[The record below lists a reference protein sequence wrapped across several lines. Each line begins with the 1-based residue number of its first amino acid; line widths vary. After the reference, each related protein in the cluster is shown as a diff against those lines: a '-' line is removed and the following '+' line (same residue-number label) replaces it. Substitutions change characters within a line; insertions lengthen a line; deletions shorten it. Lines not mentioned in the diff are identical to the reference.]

1 MKINKA
7 YKFRLEP
14 NAEQEF
20 ILNNL
25 VGSAR
30 FVWNQVL
37 AVSFEMFA
45 KNEFI
50 NATNLVNKIMD
61 IKANP
66 EFAFLKTSSNAVSL
80 QQKIRDLASAWSRFF
95 DSKVHARL
103 KENKKKPKKPKFFKL
118 ADGTEIQLRP
128 LMPRF
133 KRKSDGC
140 DSIRL
145 VQFDKYCRVE
155 GNRVKL
161 PNGVGFVKF
170 RKSQDILGI
179 IKNVTISKKSGHWY
193 VSFGT
198 ERELEQNPIHPSKTA
213 IGIDLGVSK
222 LVTGSNGQCFKPK
235 SSFKANQGKLA
246 KLQRQLS
253 RKVLFSQNW
262 KKQNRKIQ
270 KLHHHIANIRHDYLH
285 KITTAISKNHA
296 MIACEDLKVANM
308 SKSASGSATQHG
320 RNVKAKSGL
329 NKSILDQGW
338 GMMIDMLEYKQH
350 WQGGVL
356 IKVNPRYT
364 SQTCFECKHIAKENR
379 QTQAKFECVKCGH
392 KANADV
398 NAAKNILSAGHA
410 VLSAEGGCSKGR
422 PMKQKTS
429 DTVRMLPKSL
439 CF

>member
-14 NAEQEF
+14 NAEQEV

-37 AVSFEMFA
+37 AISFEMFA
-45 KNEFI
+45 KDAFI

-61 IKANP
+61 LKDNP
-66 EFAFLKTSSNAVSL
+66 DFAFLKSSSNAVSL
-80 QQKIRDLASAWSRFF
+80 QQKVRDLASSWSRFF
-95 DSKVHARL
+95 DPKAHVRL
-103 KENKKKPKKPKFFKL
+103 KENKKKPRKPKFFKL

-133 KRKSDGC
+133 KRKSDGS

-145 VQFDKYCRVE
+145 VQFDKYCRIE

-161 PNGVGFVKF
+161 PNGIGLVKF
-170 RKSQDILGI
+170 RKSQDIIGT
-179 IKNVTISKKSGHWY
+179 IKNVTISKKSGRWY

-198 ERELEQNPIHPSKTA
+198 EREVEQPRHPSKSA
-213 IGIDLGVSK
+213 IGLDMGISK
-222 LVTGSNGQCFKPK
+222 LLTTSNGEYIKPK
-235 SSFKANQGKLA
+235 NSFKANQMKLA
-246 KLQRQLS
+246 KLQRQLN

-270 KLHHHIANIRHDYLH
+270 KLHSHIANIRHDYLH
-285 KITTAISKNHA
+285 KITTSISKSHA

-308 SKSASGSATQHG
+308 SKSASGSMENKG
-320 RNVKAKSGL
+320 RHVKAKSGL

-338 GMMIDMLEYKQH
+338 GMMVDMLEYKQQ
-350 WQGGVL
+350 WRGGLL

-364 SQTCFECKHIAKENR
+364 SQTCFECKHVAKENR
-379 QTQAKFECVKCGH
+379 RTQAKFECVECGYI
-392 KANADV
+392 ANADV
-398 NAAKNILSAGHA
+398 NAARNILAAGHA
-410 VLSAEGGCSKGR
+410 VLSVEGRCSKGR
-422 PMKQKTS
+422 PLKQKTC
-429 DTVRMLPKSL
+429 DGREKVA
-439 CF
+439 

>member
-7 YKFRLEP
+7 YKCRLEP
-14 NAEQEF
+14 TIEQEI

-30 FVWNQVL
+30 FVWNQML
-37 AVSFEMFA
+37 AISFEMFA

-61 IKANP
+61 LKSNP
-66 EFAFLKTSSNAVSL
+66 DFEFLKTSSNAVTL
-80 QQKIRDLASAWSRFF
+80 QQKVRDLALAWSRFF
-95 DSKVHARL
+95 DPKVHARL

-118 ADGTEIQLRP
+118 ADGTEIQRRA
-128 LMPRF
+128 LMPQF
-133 KRKSDGC
+133 KRKSDGR

-155 GNRVKL
+155 DNRVKL
-161 PNGVGFVKF
+161 PNGIGLVKF
-170 RKSQDILGI
+170 RKSQDIIGT

-193 VSFGT
+193 VSFGC
-198 ERELEQNPIHPSKTA
+198 ERELGEKPVHPATSA
-213 IGIDLGVSK
+213 IGLDMGITK
-222 LVTGSNGQCFKPK
+222 LLTTSNGTYIKPK
-235 SSFKANQGKLA
+235 NSFKANQLKLA

-253 RKVLFSQNW
+253 KKVTFSQNW
-262 KKQNRKIQ
+262 KKHNRKIQ
-270 KLHHHIANIRHDYLH
+270 KLHSHIANIRHDYLH
-285 KITTAISKNHA
+285 KVTTSISKNHA

-308 SKSASGSATQHG
+308 SKSAGGSAAQHG

-338 GMMIDMLEYKQH
+338 GMMVDMLEYKQQ
-350 WQGGVL
+350 WRGGLL

-364 SQTCFECKHIAKENR
+364 SQTCFECKHIAKDNR

-392 KANADV
+392 KANADI
-398 NAAKNILSAGHA
+398 NAARNILSAGHA
-410 VLSAEGGCSKGR
+410 VLSAEGGCSQGR
-422 PMKQKTS
+422 PLKQKTS
-429 DTVRMLPKSL
+429 DIREKVA
-439 CF
+439 

>member
-14 NAEQEF
+14 NAEQEV

-37 AVSFEMFA
+37 AISFEMFA
-45 KNEFI
+45 KDAFI

-61 IKANP
+61 LKDNP
-66 EFAFLKTSSNAVSL
+66 DFAFLKSSSNAVSL
-80 QQKIRDLASAWSRFF
+80 QQKVRDLASAWSRFF
-95 DSKVHARL
+95 DPKAHARL
-103 KENKKKPKKPKFFKL
+103 KENKKKPRKPKFFKL

-133 KRKSDGC
+133 KRKSDGS

-145 VQFDKYCRVE
+145 VQFDKYCRIE

-161 PNGVGFVKF
+161 PNGIGLVKF
-170 RKSQDILGI
+170 RKSQDIIGT
-179 IKNVTISKKSGHWY
+179 IKNVTISKKSGRWY

-198 ERELEQNPIHPSKTA
+198 EREVEQPRHPSKSA
-213 IGIDLGVSK
+213 IGLDMGISK
-222 LVTGSNGQCFKPK
+222 LLTTSNGEYIKPK
-235 SSFKANQGKLA
+235 NSFKANQMKLA
-246 KLQRQLS
+246 KLQRQLN

-285 KITTAISKNHA
+285 KITTSISKNHA

-308 SKSASGSATQHG
+308 SKSASGSMEKKG
-320 RNVKAKSGL
+320 KNVKAKSGL

-338 GMMIDMLEYKQH
+338 GMMVDMLEYKQQ
-350 WQGGVL
+350 WRGGLL

-364 SQTCFECKHIAKENR
+364 SQTCFECKHVAKENR
-379 QTQAKFECVKCGH
+379 RTQAKFECVECGYI
-392 KANADV
+392 ANADV
-398 NAAKNILSAGHA
+398 NAARNILAAGHA
-410 VLSAEGGCSKGR
+410 VLSVEGRCSKGR
-422 PMKQKTS
+422 PLKQKTC
-429 DTVRMLPKSL
+429 DGREKVA
-439 CF
+439 

>member
-14 NAEQEF
+14 NAEQEV

-95 DSKVHARL
+95 DPKVHARL

-198 ERELEQNPIHPSKTA
+198 ERELAQNPIHPSKTA
-213 IGIDLGVSK
+213 VGIDLGVAK
-222 LVTGSNGQCFKPK
+222 LIATSDGQVIKPK
-235 SSFKANQGKLA
+235 NSFKANQIKLA
-246 KLQRQLS
+246 ALQRQLS

-262 KKQNRKIQ
+262 KKHNRKIQ

-285 KITTAISKNHA
+285 KITTTISKNHA
-296 MIACEDLKVANM
+296 MIVCEDLKVANM
-308 SKSASGSATQHG
+308 SKSASGSMEKKG
-320 RNVKAKSGL
+320 KNVKAKSGL

-338 GMMIDMLEYKQH
+338 GMMVNMLEYKQQ
-350 WQGGVL
+350 WQGGLL

-364 SQTCFECKHIAKENR
+364 SQTCFKCKHVAKENR
-379 QTQAKFECVKCGH
+379 RTQAKFECVECGYI
-392 KANADV
+392 ANADV
-398 NAAKNILSAGHA
+398 NAARNILAAGHA
-410 VLSAEGGCSKGR
+410 VLSVEGRCSKGR
-422 PMKQKTS
+422 PLKQKTCGLREKA
-429 DTVRMLPKSL
+429 T
-439 CF
+439 

>member
-14 NAEQEF
+14 NVEQQV

-30 FVWNQVL
+30 FVWNQML
-37 AVSFEMFA
+37 AMSFEMFA
-45 KNEFI
+45 NNEFI

-61 IKANP
+61 LKNNP
-66 EFAFLKTSSNAVSL
+66 DFEFLKSHSNAVSL
-80 QQKIRDLASAWSRFF
+80 QQKVRDLASAWSRFF
-95 DSKVHARL
+95 DPKVHARL
-103 KENKKKPKKPKFFKL
+103 KENKKKIRKPKFFKL

-145 VQFDKYCRVE
+145 VQFDKYCRIE

-161 PNGVGFVKF
+161 PNGIGLVKF
-170 RKSQDILGI
+170 RKSQDIIGT

-193 VSFGT
+193 VSFGC
-198 ERELEQNPIHPSKTA
+198 EREIENPIHPSKTA
-213 IGIDLGVSK
+213 IGIDLGITK
-222 LVTGSNGQCFKPK
+222 LISTSDGQYIKPK
-235 SSFKANQGKLA
+235 NSFKSNQVKLA

-262 KKQNRKIQ
+262 QKQNRKIQ

-285 KITTAISKNHA
+285 KITTNISKNHA
-296 MIACEDLKVANM
+296 MIVVEDLKVVNM
-308 SKSASGSATQHG
+308 SKSASGSAVQHG

-338 GMMIDMLEYKQH
+338 GMMVDMIEYKQH
-350 WQGGVL
+350 WQGGLL
-356 IKVNPRYT
+356 IKINPRYT
-364 SQTCFECKHIAKENR
+364 SQTCSQCQHIAKENR
-379 QTQAKFECVKCGH
+379 RSQARFECVKCTYV
-392 KANADV
+392 ANADF
-398 NAAKNILSAGHA
+398 NAARNILAAGHA
-410 VLSAEGGCSKGR
+410 VLSAEGGCGKGR
-422 PMKQKTS
+422 PLKQKTS
-429 DTVRMLPKSL
+429 DPREKVA
-439 CF
+439 

>member
-14 NAEQEF
+14 NAEQEI

-30 FVWNQVL
+30 FVWNQML
-37 AVSFEMFA
+37 AMSFEMFA
-45 KNEFI
+45 NNELI
-50 NATNLVNKIMD
+50 NATNLVNKIMGL
-61 IKANP
+61 KNNP
-66 EFAFLKTSSNAVSL
+66 DFAFLKTHANAVSL

-95 DSKVHARL
+95 DPKVHARL
-103 KENKKKPKKPKFFKL
+103 KENKKKPRKPKFFKL
-118 ADGTEIQLRP
+118 SDGTEIQLRP

-133 KRKSDGC
+133 KRKSDGR

-145 VQFDKYCRVE
+145 VQFYKYCRVD

-161 PNGVGFVKF
+161 PNGVGFVKL
-170 RKSQDILGI
+170 RKSQNIIGT
-179 IKNVTISKKSGHWY
+179 IKNVTISKKSSRWY
-193 VSFGT
+193 LSFGT
-198 ERELEQNPIHPSKTA
+198 ERELEQNPIHPSESA
-213 IGIDLGVSK
+213 IGIDLGITK
-222 LVTGSNGQCFKPK
+222 LITTSDGKYIKPK
-235 SSFKANQGKLA
+235 NSFKANQVKLA

-253 RKVLFSQNW
+253 KKVLFSQNW

-285 KITTAISKNHA
+285 KITTSISKNHA

-308 SKSASGSATQHG
+308 SKSASGSMDNKG

-338 GMMIDMLEYKQH
+338 GMMVDMLEYKQQ
-350 WQGGVL
+350 WQGGLL

-379 QTQAKFECVKCGH
+379 QTQAKFECVKCRYIT
-392 KANADV
+392 NADV
-398 NAAKNILSAGHA
+398 NAARNILAAGHA
-410 VLSAEGGCSKGR
+410 VLSAEGGRSKGR
-422 PMKQKTS
+422 PMKQKTC
-429 DTVRMLPKSL
+429 DVREKVA
-439 CF
+439 

>member
-14 NAEQEF
+14 NAEQAV

-30 FVWNQVL
+30 FVWNQML

-61 IKANP
+61 VKNNP
-66 EFAFLKTSSNAVSL
+66 DFEFLKTSANAVSL

-95 DSKVHARL
+95 DPKVHARL
-103 KENKKKPKKPKFFKL
+103 KENKKKSRKPKFFKL
-118 ADGTEIQLRP
+118 ADGTDIQLRA

-145 VQFDKYCRVE
+145 VQFDKYCRIE

-161 PNGVGFVKF
+161 PNGVGLVKF
-170 RKSQDILGI
+170 RKSQEIIGT
-179 IKNVTISKKSGHWY
+179 IKNVTISNKSGYWY

-198 ERELEQNPIHPSKTA
+198 EREVENPTHPSKTA

-222 LVTGSNGQCFKPK
+222 LITASNGQHIKPK
-235 SSFKANQGKLA
+235 NSFKANQAKLA

-253 RKVLFSQNW
+253 RKVLFSNNW

-285 KITTAISKNHA
+285 KISTDISKNHA
-296 MIACEDLKVANM
+296 MIVCEDLKVVNM
-308 SKSASGSATQHG
+308 SKSASGTLENKG

-338 GMMIDMLEYKQH
+338 GMMIDMMDYKQQ
-350 WQGGVL
+350 WRGGLL
-356 IKVNPRYT
+356 IKVDPRYT
-364 SQTCFECKHIAKENR
+364 SQMCYECKHIAKENR
-379 QTQAKFECVKCGH
+379 RTQAKFECVECGH
-392 KANADV
+392 QANSDV

-410 VLSAEGGCSKGR
+410 VLSVEGGCSKGR
-422 PMKQKTS
+422 PVKQKTCGGRS
-429 DTVRMLPKSL
+429 TVA
-439 CF
+439 

>member
-7 YKFRLEP
+7 YKCRLEP
-14 NAEQEF
+14 TAEQAV

-30 FVWNQVL
+30 FVWNHML
-37 AVSFEMFA
+37 AISFEMFA

-61 IKANP
+61 LKSNP
-66 EFAFLKTSSNAVSL
+66 DFAFLKSSSNAVSL
-80 QQKIRDLASAWSRFF
+80 QQKVRDLASAWSRFF
-95 DSKVHARL
+95 DPKVHARF

-118 ADGTEIQLRP
+118 ADGTEIQRRA
-128 LMPRF
+128 LMPQF
-133 KRKSDGC
+133 KRKSDGR

-155 GNRVKL
+155 DNRVKL
-161 PNGVGFVKF
+161 PNGIGLVKF
-170 RKSQDILGI
+170 RKSQDIIGT

-198 ERELEQNPIHPSKTA
+198 ERELDENPRHPATSA
-213 IGIDLGVSK
+213 IGLDMGISK
-222 LVTGSNGQCFKPK
+222 LLTTSNGETIKPK
-235 SSFKANQGKLA
+235 NSFKANQLKLA

-253 RKVLFSQNW
+253 KKVTFSQNW
-262 KKQNRKIQ
+262 KKHNRKIQ
-270 KLHHHIANIRHDYLH
+270 KLHSHIANIRHDYLH
-285 KITTAISKNHA
+285 KVTTSISKNHA

-308 SKSASGSATQHG
+308 SKSAGGSAAQHG

-338 GMMIDMLEYKQH
+338 GMMVDMLEYKQQ
-350 WQGGVL
+350 WRGGLL

-364 SQTCFECKHIAKENR
+364 SQTCFECKHIAKDNR

-392 KANADV
+392 KANADI
-398 NAAKNILSAGHA
+398 NAARNILSAGHA
-410 VLSAEGGCSKGR
+410 VLSAEGGCSQGR
-422 PMKQKTS
+422 PLKQKTC
-429 DTVRMLPKSL
+429 DGREKVA
-439 CF
+439 

>member
-213 IGIDLGVSK
+213 VGIDLGVAK
-222 LVTGSNGQCFKPK
+222 LIATSDGQVIKPK
-235 SSFKANQGKLA
+235 NSFKANQIKLA
-246 KLQRQLS
+246 ALQRQLS

-262 KKQNRKIQ
+262 KKQNSKIQ

-285 KITTAISKNHA
+285 KITTTISKNHA

-308 SKSASGSATQHG
+308 SKSASGSVEKKG
-320 RNVKAKSGL
+320 KNVKAKSGL

-338 GMMIDMLEYKQH
+338 GMMVNMLEYKQQ
-350 WQGGVL
+350 WQGGLL

-364 SQTCFECKHIAKENR
+364 SQTCFNCQHIAKENR
-379 QTQAKFECVKCGH
+379 QTQSKFECVKCMYV
-392 KANADV
+392 ANADV
-398 NAAKNILSAGHA
+398 NAARNILAAGHA
-410 VLSAEGGCSKGR
+410 VLSVEGGRSKGR

-429 DTVRMLPKSL
+429 DTVRMLPKS
-439 CF
+439 

>member
-14 NAEQEF
+14 NTEQEV

-30 FVWNQVL
+30 FVWNQML
-37 AVSFEMFA
+37 AISFEMFA
-45 KNEFI
+45 KDAFI
-50 NATNLVNKIMD
+50 NATNLVNKIID
-61 IKANP
+61 LKSNP
-66 EFAFLKTSSNAVSL
+66 DFNFLKSSSNAVSL
-80 QQKIRDLASAWSRFF
+80 QQKVRDLASAWSRFF
-95 DSKVHARL
+95 DPKVHARL
-103 KENKKKPKKPKFFKL
+103 KDNKKKPRKPKFFKL
-118 ADGTEIQLRP
+118 ADGTEIQLRS

-161 PNGVGFVKF
+161 PNGIGLVKF
-170 RKSQDILGI
+170 RKSQDIIGT
-179 IKNVTISKKSGHWY
+179 IKNITISKKSGHWY
-193 VSFGT
+193 VSFGC
-198 ERELEQNPIHPSKTA
+198 ERALDQNPVHPSKSA
-213 IGIDLGVSK
+213 IGIDLGVTK
-222 LVTGSNGQCFKPK
+222 LITTSEGQHIKPK
-235 SSFKANQGKLA
+235 NSFKANQIKLA
-246 KLQRQLS
+246 ALQRQLS

-308 SKSASGSATQHG
+308 SKSASGSVENKG
-320 RNVKAKSGL
+320 RHVKAKSGL

-338 GMMIDMLEYKQH
+338 GMMVNMLEYKQQ
-350 WQGGVL
+350 WRGGLL
-356 IKVNPRYT
+356 IKVNPHYT
-364 SQTCFECKHIAKENR
+364 SQTCSQCQHIAKENR
-379 QTQAKFECVKCGH
+379 QTQSKFECVKCRYV
-392 KANADV
+392 ANADF
-398 NAAKNILSAGHA
+398 NAARNILAAGHA

-422 PMKQKTS
+422 PLKQKTS
-429 DTVRMLPKSL
+429 DTVRMLPKS
-439 CF
+439 

>member
-7 YKFRLEP
+7 YQFRLEP
-14 NAEQEF
+14 NVEQQI

-30 FVWNQVL
+30 FVWNQML
-37 AVSFEMFA
+37 AISFEMFA

-61 IKANP
+61 LKNNP
-66 EFAFLKTSSNAVSL
+66 DFDFLRTHANAVSL

-95 DSKVHARL
+95 DSKTHTRL
-103 KENKKKPKKPKFFKL
+103 KENKKKPRKPKFFKL
-118 ADGTEIQLRP
+118 VDGTEIQLRP

-133 KRKSDGC
+133 KRKSDGR

-145 VQFDKYCRVE
+145 VQFDKYCRIE

-170 RKSQDILGI
+170 KKSQDIIGT

-198 ERELEQNPIHPSKTA
+198 ERALSENPIHPSTSA
-213 IGIDLGVSK
+213 IGIDLGITK
-222 LVTGSNGQCFKPK
+222 LITTSDGQYIKPK
-235 SSFKANQGKLA
+235 NSFKANQVKLA
-246 KLQRQLS
+246 KLQRGLAK
-253 RKVLFSQNW
+253 KVKFSANW

-285 KITTAISKNHA
+285 KITTTISKNHA

-308 SKSASGSATQHG
+308 SKSASGTKEKKG
-320 RNVKAKSGL
+320 RHVKAKSGL

-338 GMMIDMLEYKQH
+338 GMMVNMLEYKQQ
-350 WQGGVL
+350 WQGGLL

-379 QTQAKFECVKCGH
+379 RTQANFECVKCTYI
-392 KANADV
+392 ANADV
-398 NAAKNILSAGHA
+398 NAARNILAAGHA
-410 VLSAEGGCSKGR
+410 VLSAEGGRGKGR
-422 PMKQKTS
+422 PLKQKTC
-429 DTVRMLPKSL
+429 DGREKVA
-439 CF
+439 

>member
-14 NAEQEF
+14 HAEQQI

-30 FVWNQVL
+30 FVWNQML
-37 AVSFEMFA
+37 AISFEMFA

-50 NATNLVNKIMD
+50 NATNLVNKIID
-61 IKANP
+61 LKNNP
-66 EFAFLKTSSNAVSL
+66 DFDFLRTHANAVSL

-95 DSKVHARL
+95 DSKTHTRL
-103 KENKKKPKKPKFFKL
+103 KENKKKPRKPKFFKL
-118 ADGTEIQLRP
+118 VDGTEIQLRP

-133 KRKSDGC
+133 KRKSDGR

-145 VQFDKYCRVE
+145 VQFDKYCRIE

-170 RKSQDILGI
+170 KKSQDIIGT

-198 ERELEQNPIHPSKTA
+198 ERALSENPIHPSTSA
-213 IGIDLGVSK
+213 IGIDLGITK
-222 LVTGSNGQCFKPK
+222 LITTSDGQYIKPK
-235 SSFKANQGKLA
+235 NSFKANQVKLA
-246 KLQRQLS
+246 KLQRGLAK
-253 RKVLFSQNW
+253 KVKFSANW

-285 KITTAISKNHA
+285 KITTTISKNHA

-308 SKSASGSATQHG
+308 SKSASGTKEKKG
-320 RNVKAKSGL
+320 RHVKAKSGL

-338 GMMIDMLEYKQH
+338 GMMVNMLEYKQH
-350 WQGGVL
+350 WQGGLL

-379 QTQAKFECVKCGH
+379 RTQANFECVKCTYI
-392 KANADV
+392 ANADV
-398 NAAKNILSAGHA
+398 NAARNILAAGHA
-410 VLSAEGGCSKGR
+410 VLSAEGGRGKGR
-422 PMKQKTS
+422 PLKQKTC
-429 DTVRMLPKSL
+429 DGREKVA
-439 CF
+439 

>member
-1 MKINKA
+1 MA
-7 YKFRLEP
+7 YG
-14 NAEQEF
+14 F

-25 VGSAR
+25 IGSAR
-30 FVWNQVL
+30 FVWNQIL
-37 AVSFEMFA
+37 AISFEMFA

-133 KRKSDGC
+133 KRKSEER

-145 VQFDKYCRVE
+145 VQFDKYCKID

-161 PNGVGFVKF
+161 PNGVGLVKF
-170 RKSQDILGI
+170 RKSQEILGT

-198 ERELEQNPIHPSKTA
+198 ERELDEKPRHPSKTA
-213 IGIDLGVSK
+213 IGLDMGISK
-222 LVTGSNGQCFKPK
+222 LLTTSNGEYIKPK
-235 SSFKANQGKLA
+235 NSFKANQLKLA
-246 KLQRQLS
+246 NLQRGLAK
-253 RKVLFSQNW
+253 KVKFSENW

-285 KITTAISKNHA
+285 KITTSISKSHA

-308 SKSASGSATQHG
+308 SKSASGSMEKKG
-320 RNVKAKSGL
+320 KNVKAKSGL

-338 GMMIDMLEYKQH
+338 GMMVNMLEYKQQ
-350 WQGGVL
+350 WQGGLL

-364 SQTCFECKHIAKENR
+364 SQTCFKCKHVAKENR
-379 QTQAKFECVKCGH
+379 RTQAKFECVKCRYV
-392 KANADV
+392 ANADF
-398 NAAKNILSAGHA
+398 NAARNILAAGHA

-422 PMKQKTS
+422 PLKQKTS
-429 DTVRMLPKSL
+429 DLREKVA
-439 CF
+439 

>member
-14 NAEQEF
+14 NAEQEA

-30 FVWNQVL
+30 FVWNQML
-37 AVSFEMFA
+37 AISFEMFA

-66 EFAFLKTSSNAVSL
+66 EFAFLKTSANAVSL

-95 DSKVHARL
+95 DPKVHATL

-118 ADGTEIQLRP
+118 ADGTDIQLRP

-133 KRKSDGC
+133 KRKSDGR

-145 VQFDKYCRVE
+145 VQFDKYCKID

-161 PNGVGFVKF
+161 PNGVGLVKF

-213 IGIDLGVSK
+213 IGIDLGITK
-222 LVTGSNGQCFKPK
+222 FITTSNADVIQPK
-235 SSFKANQGKLA
+235 NSFKTNQAKLA

-253 RKVLFSQNW
+253 RQVLFSQNW
-262 KKQNRKIQ
+262 KKQNRKVQ

-285 KITTAISKNHA
+285 KITTNISKNHA
-296 MIACEDLKVANM
+296 MIVCEDLKVANM
-308 SKSASGSATQHG
+308 SRSASGSMDKKG
-320 RNVKAKSGL
+320 RNVKSKSGL

-338 GMMIDMLEYKQH
+338 SMALTMLEYKQQ
-350 WQGGVL
+350 WQGGLL

-364 SQTCFECKHIAKENR
+364 SQTCFECKHVAKENR
-379 QTQAKFECVKCGH
+379 RTQAKFECVECGYI
-392 KANADV
+392 ANADV
-398 NAAKNILSAGHA
+398 NAARNILAAGHA
-410 VLSAEGGCSKGR
+410 VLSVEGRCSKGR
-422 PMKQKTS
+422 PLKQKTC
-429 DTVRMLPKSL
+429 DGREKVA
-439 CF
+439 

>member
-14 NAEQEF
+14 NAEQQI

-30 FVWNQVL
+30 FVWNQML
-37 AVSFEMFA
+37 AISFEMFA

-50 NATNLVNKIMD
+50 NATNLVNKIID
-61 IKANP
+61 LKNNP
-66 EFAFLKTSSNAVSL
+66 DFDFLRTHANAVSL

-95 DSKVHARL
+95 DSKTHTRL
-103 KENKKKPKKPKFFKL
+103 KENKKKPRKPKFFKL
-118 ADGTEIQLRP
+118 VDGTEIQLRP

-133 KRKSDGC
+133 KRKSDGR

-145 VQFDKYCRVE
+145 VQFDKYCRIE

-170 RKSQDILGI
+170 KKSQDIIGT

-198 ERELEQNPIHPSKTA
+198 ERALSENPIHPSTSA
-213 IGIDLGVSK
+213 IGIDLGITK
-222 LVTGSNGQCFKPK
+222 LITTSDGQYIKPK
-235 SSFKANQGKLA
+235 NSFKANQVKLA
-246 KLQRQLS
+246 KLQRGLAK
-253 RKVLFSQNW
+253 KVKFSANW

-285 KITTAISKNHA
+285 KITTTISKNHA

-308 SKSASGSATQHG
+308 SKSASGTKEKKG
-320 RNVKAKSGL
+320 RHVKAKSGL

-338 GMMIDMLEYKQH
+338 GMMVNMLESKQQ
-350 WQGGVL
+350 WQGGLL

-379 QTQAKFECVKCGH
+379 RTQANFECVKCTYI
-392 KANADV
+392 ANADV
-398 NAAKNILSAGHA
+398 NAARNILAAGHA
-410 VLSAEGGCSKGR
+410 VLSAEGGRGKGR
-422 PMKQKTS
+422 PLKQKTC
-429 DTVRMLPKSL
+429 DGREKVA
-439 CF
+439 